1 MAWLGCLNLR
11 LLTAGLSQFRSFSS
25 VSPMLEKARNGGELP
40 LNIYCECSLARVVP
54 VETTRAK
61 KPQEQF
67 LNELTHSAK
76 VELTIRNPT
85 FIARSRV

>member
-1 MAWLGCLNLR
+1 
-11 LLTAGLSQFRSFSS
+11 
-25 VSPMLEKARNGGELP
+25 
-40 LNIYCECSLARVVP
+40 

-85 FIARSRV
+85 FIARSRVGMSAGRQLENPRVRVWDKRKVYFVRLDPEPDAWIVL